1 MLVQL
6 MPDHPGTHATPNGD
20 DDDDDEK
27 INAFNTPLLAP
38 AAAPGHRKAQH
49 SKAQMR
55 RQYEGEDSWV
65 DLGGVEC
72 SSNFNIVNA
81 VLADASKHCPRRP
94 APVCASV
101 PS

>member
-6 MPDHPGTHATPNGD
+6 MPDPPGTHATPNGD

-65 DLGGVEC
+65 E
-72 SSNFNIVNA
+72 
-81 VLADASKHCPRRP
+81 
-94 APVCASV
+94 
-101 PS
+101 